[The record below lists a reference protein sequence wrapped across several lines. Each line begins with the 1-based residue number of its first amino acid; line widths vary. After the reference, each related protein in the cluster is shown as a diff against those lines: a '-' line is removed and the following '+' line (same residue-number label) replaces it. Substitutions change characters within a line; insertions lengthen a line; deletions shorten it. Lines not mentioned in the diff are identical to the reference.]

1 LTTAPNIPYEEE
13 TEDKRQKT
21 AVEILGVTKSV
32 YQYLRDQIITGELPA
47 SQKLNENQLASL
59 LDISRPP
66 LREAFRILEH
76 EHLLVNIPRKGT
88 YVAPISIR
96 DLQEVYHTRKMI
108 ESYAI
113 ELLRI
118 KNIRDLPQVA
128 AALDYTSHLALPR
141 SQGDKPEERLH
152 YLMAFADFHVKLI
165 EAAGNSRLIHFYNI
179 ISSNLARYQFM
190 YVYLP
195 GLTRNSQEEHH
206 QILDYIAS
214 GAYDHA
220 KEHLETHIDYFIKL
234 LEPKITQETSKDAA
248 IGAMNGDEI
257 IGVFR

>member
-1 LTTAPNIPYEEE
+1 VNPLFFLTTAPNIPYQEE

-32 YQYLRDQIITGELPA
+32 YQYLRDRIITGGLPPG
-47 SQKLNENQLASL
+47 QKLNENQLASL

-76 EHLLVNIPRKGT
+76 EHLVVNIPRKGT
-88 YVAPISIR
+88 YVAPISTQ

-108 ESYAI
+108 ECYAI

-118 KNIRDLPQVA
+118 KNMRDLPQVA
-128 AALDYTSHLALPR
+128 AALDYTSDL
-141 SQGDKPEERLH
+141 SVPEPTSENPEDRLN
-152 YLMAFADFHVKLI
+152 YLMAFADFHVKLV
-165 EAAGNSRLIHFYNI
+165 EAAGNSRLIHFYDI

-206 QILDYIAS
+206 HILEYISS
-214 GAYDHA
+214 GAYDRA
-220 KEHLETHIDYFIKL
+220 KEHLETHIDYFIEL
-234 LEPKITQETSKDAA
+234 LGARISEEGSKDSG
-248 IGAMNGDEI
+248 IGAMGQT
-257 IGVFR
+257 